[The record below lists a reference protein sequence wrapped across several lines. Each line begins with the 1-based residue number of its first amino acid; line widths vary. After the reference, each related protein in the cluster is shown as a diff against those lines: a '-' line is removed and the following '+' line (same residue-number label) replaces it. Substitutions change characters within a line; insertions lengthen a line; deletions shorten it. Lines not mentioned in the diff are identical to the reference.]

1 MKLRT
6 LFAVLCAGFMAMP
19 AYAELKLGANVETNT
34 TVSSSSLDNA
44 GQDLVKFDND
54 GRVETA
60 LEARTENE
68 NGFFFAGKGC
78 FEIQVDGG
86 YSSCDVTAS
95 LGNSSFEFKV
105 GHWEAEDM
113 FPKGEDVYI
122 AEVPGAVGRYEMN
135 KVRGRNPNGMGV
147 IFKFS
152 DTMKLDA
159 RLAFDTDNL
168 SVLNTN
174 DGSVS
179 KVASNN
185 LGVRPVLV
193 INPGNFTIKLGGE
206 YLLSSPQD
214 SDAKGELTVLGF
226 GTVVEAKVGNLT
238 IGVTGAMKSDDG
250 KDILTTVDADGN
262 VISTKE
268 VDKDEVKTTSAG
280 TYVKIPVGEAD
291 LFQVAGGFTTEDADD
306 SNHMYVFSSYGHQL
320 PVEGAKI
327 KFGVS
332 FANASDIGGSED
344 GTAFGARVRFNY
356 TF

>member
-6 LFAVLCAGFMAMP
+6 LFAVLCASFMAMP
-19 AYAELKLGANVETNT
+19 AYAEVKTSANVETNST
-34 TVSSSSLDNA
+34 ISSSSLDNA
-44 GQDLVKFDND
+44 GQDLIKFDND
-54 GRVETA
+54 GRVEAT

-113 FPKGEDVYI
+113 FAKGEDVYI

-147 IFKFS
+147 IVKFS

-168 SVLNTN
+168 TVVNTN
-174 DGSVS
+174 DGSES
-179 KVASNN
+179 KVPSNN

-206 YLLSSPQD
+206 YLMSAPQD
-214 SDAKGELTVLGF
+214 SDAKGELTTLGF
-226 GTVVEAKVGNLT
+226 GTMVEAKLGNITL
-238 IGVTGAMKSDDG
+238 GVTGAMKSDDG
-250 KDILTTVDADGN
+250 KNILTTVDADGN
-262 VISTKE
+262 VISTQE
-268 VDKDEVKTTSAG
+268 VDRDEVKTTSAG
-280 TYVKIPVGEAD
+280 VYTKIPVGEAD
-291 LFQVAGGFTTEDADD
+291 QLGVAGGFTTEDVND
-306 SNHMYVFSSYGHQL
+306 SDHMYVYGSYVHQL

-356 TF
+356 NF